1 MRSHK
6 WRLLALGA
14 LPLIIASCAGGV
26 SGEGTQFWDV
36 VLWMLWFFLL
46 VIWFWL
52 LITIFADIFRRDDIS
67 GWGKA
72 GWTVLIIFLPF
83 LGILIYLIAR
93 PRMTEQDQRMM
104 EEAEAQQRRLEG
116 YSSADEIAK
125 LKRLHN
131 EGAISDAEYEEMK
144 RKAM

>member
-1 MRSHK
+1 MLSKK
-6 WRLLALGA
+6 WRLLAVGA
-14 LPLIIASCAGGV
+14 LPLILASCAGGV

-46 VIWFWL
+46 VIFFWL

-72 GWTVLIIFLPF
+72 GWTLLIIFLPF

-93 PRMTEQDQRMM
+93 PKMTEQDKRML
-104 EEAEAQQRRLEG
+104 EEAEAAQRRSAG
-116 YSSADEIAK
+116 YSSAEEIAK
-125 LKRLHN
+125 LKQLHN
-131 EGAISDAEYEEMK
+131 DGVLSDEEYEEMK